1 MHQGGWCQAKAIQI
15 REALLQLAELRRI
28 LPPGLKN
35 GDAGR
40 ALEINGGWNWSW
52 PHVVTSQEWWFIY
65 LSIYIYV
72 YVLYIHIYI
81 YVCVCVTYVYIYY
94 IHMWF
99 IPNGSISGCFQLIK
113 SMGIFAIGNFQ
124 RSVWSNPWDSDRMR
138 YFSYGTLL
146 VNSHITMENHHF

>member
-1 MHQGGWCQAKAIQI
+1 MSSQGHSNQGGSAPTRWATPDSATRFEKRWCGSCFGNQWWMKLIMTSC
-15 REALLQLAELRRI
+15 R
-28 LPPGLKN
+28 
-35 GDAGR
+35 DVAGMM
-40 ALEINGGWNWSW
+40 
-52 PHVVTSQEWWFIY
+52 VY
-65 LSIYIYV
+65 LSIYIYICICFV
-72 YVLYIHIYI
+72 YTYIYI